1 MEGEPHHA
9 FKDVVALGRSLYALV
24 DPYAGLTCPMTYE
37 GNDGRQYLAVNV
49 AAGATDETRGNER
62 LVVFALPRPS
72 CRRAESGLDLV
83 GQSRN
88 L

>member
-37 GNDGRQYLAVNV
+37 GNDGRQYLA
-49 AAGATDETRGNER
+49 GKRRRRRYGRD
-62 LVVFALPRPS
+62 PRK
-72 CRRAESGLDLV
+72 RAPGGVRPASSTL
-83 GQSRN
+83 
-88 L
+88 